1 MRDLSYSIILIKLL
15 LNEQISIFGFITI
28 VIIQPEEEN
37 DPIVDGASVC
47 GNVGNYNYVDLG
59 LSVKWA
65 TYNIGATKP
74 SEYGD
79 YFAWGETE
87 SKDSFLESN
96 YKWCNQVHNRALK
109 YCLKSDY
116 GTVDNKSVLDMD
128 DDAASINWGSSWR
141 MPTHKEQKELID
153 GCTWEWTSDF
163 NNSGIAGAIA
173 TSKKN
178 GNTIFFPATGYRMD
192 YFYVA
197 IKSTGFY
204 WASTLDENTIMADI
218 FGFRNECTEVNYYA
232 DLREYGMTIRAV
244 TK

>member
-1 MRDLSYSIILIKLL
+1 LRDLSYSIILIKLL

-109 YCLKSDY
+109 
-116 GTVDNKSVLDMD
+116 
-128 DDAASINWGSSWR
+128 
-141 MPTHKEQKELID
+141 
-153 GCTWEWTSDF
+153 
-163 NNSGIAGAIA
+163 
-173 TSKKN
+173 
-178 GNTIFFPATGYRMD
+178 
-192 YFYVA
+192 
-197 IKSTGFY
+197 
-204 WASTLDENTIMADI
+204 
-218 FGFRNECTEVNYYA
+218 
-232 DLREYGMTIRAV
+232 
-244 TK
+244 